1 MVYHI
6 LTDSYK
12 CHIPFFVALET
23 KAMNKTIPLKNQ
35 IATTWKK
42 QLQPPLFTQSDD
54 VNAQR
59 NIFVTLILF

>member
-12 CHIPFFVALET
+12 FHIRFFVALET

-59 NIFVTLILF
+59 KIFVTLILF